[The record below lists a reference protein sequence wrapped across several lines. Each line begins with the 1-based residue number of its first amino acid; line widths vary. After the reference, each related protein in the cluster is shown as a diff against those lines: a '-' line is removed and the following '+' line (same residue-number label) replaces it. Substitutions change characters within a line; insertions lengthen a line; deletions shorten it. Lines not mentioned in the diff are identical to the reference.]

1 MKIGFIGCGNMAS
14 AMIGGI
20 IKNQVVAP
28 VDILASAKTEVSREK
43 KKEELGIAMTADNRE
58 VAAFAEV
65 LILAVKPF
73 YYEDVIKEIRDVVAD
88 DTIVVSIAP
97 GKKLIWIEGLFEKPL
112 KIVRTMPNTPALVG
126 EGMSCVCGNAKCSS
140 EDVDTV
146 CRIFAGFGKT
156 EIVEEDMIDVVVG
169 VSGSSP
175 AYVFMFIEAMAD
187 AAVADGMPRAQ
198 AYRFAAQAVLGSAK
212 MVLETG
218 KHPGGTERYG
228 LLSEGNN
235 NRSCPG
241 AGRKRTAKCGFR
253 SNESLCK
260 KGTGSI
266 KYRNIMRIY
275 EEHDRRLKD
284 MQGGKR

>member
-20 IKNQVVAP
+20 IKNQVTAP
-28 VDILASAKTEVSREK
+28 ADIRASAKTAASREK
-43 KKEELGIAMTADNRE
+43 KKEELGIALTADNRE
-58 VAAFAEV
+58 VAAFADV

-73 YYEDVIKEIRDVVAD
+73 YYEEVIKEIRDVVSE

-97 GKKLIWIEGLFEKPL
+97 GKKLAWMEGLFEKPL

-126 EGMSCVCGNAKCSS
+126 EGLSCVCGNEKCSS

-187 AAVADGMPRAQ
+187 AAVADGMPRDK
-198 AYRFAAQAVLGSAK
+198 AYKLAAQSVLGSAK
-212 MVLETG
+212 MVLDTG
-218 KHPGGTERYG
+218 RHPGELKDMVCSPGGTTIEAVRVLEEKG
-228 LLSEGNN
+228 LRSAVIEGQKACVQKA
-235 NRSCPG
+235 R
-241 AGRKRTAKCGFR
+241 
-253 SNESLCK
+253 EL
-260 KGTGSI
+260 
-266 KYRNIMRIY
+266 
-275 EEHDRRLKD
+275 
-284 MQGGKR
+284 

>member
-20 IKNQVVAP
+20 IKNQVTAP
-28 VDILASAKTEVSREK
+28 ADILASAKTEVSREK

-97 GKKLIWIEGLFEKPL
+97 GKKLTWIEGLFGKPL

-156 EIVEEDMIDVVVG
+156 EIVEAEVHRRM
-169 VSGSSP
+169 
-175 AYVFMFIEAMAD
+175 Y
-187 AAVADGMPRAQ
+187 
-198 AYRFAAQAVLGSAK
+198 LC
-212 MVLETG
+212 
-218 KHPGGTERYG
+218 
-228 LLSEGNN
+228 LLKRWQMQPCQTACREH
-235 NRSCPG
+235 R
-241 AGRKRTAKCGFR
+241 RTALR
-253 SNESLCK
+253 
-260 KGTGSI
+260 
-266 KYRNIMRIY
+266 
-275 EEHDRRLKD
+275 HRRYSEAQKWFLRPVNTR
-284 MQGGKR
+284 GN

>member
-97 GKKLIWIEGLFEKPL
+97 GKKLTWIEGLFEKPL
-112 KIVRTMPNTPALVG
+112 KIVRTMPIYYTPPF
-126 EGMSCVCGNAKCSS
+126 CG
-140 EDVDTV
+140 
-146 CRIFAGFGKT
+146 
-156 EIVEEDMIDVVVG
+156 
-169 VSGSSP
+169 
-175 AYVFMFIEAMAD
+175 
-187 AAVADGMPRAQ
+187 VA
-198 AYRFAAQAVLGSAK
+198 
-212 MVLETG
+212 
-218 KHPGGTERYG
+218 
-228 LLSEGNN
+228 
-235 NRSCPG
+235 
-241 AGRKRTAKCGFR
+241 
-253 SNESLCK
+253 
-260 KGTGSI
+260 
-266 KYRNIMRIY
+266 IY
-275 EEHDRRLKD
+275 TL
-284 MQGGKR
+284 

>member
-1 MKIGFIGCGNMAS
+1 MWKYGVRDDRRNHKKS
-14 AMIGGI
+14 GGSTGGY
-20 IKNQVVAP
+20 P
-28 VDILASAKTEVSREK
+28 ASAKTEVSREK

-97 GKKLIWIEGLFEKPL
+97 GKKLTWIEGLFEKPL

-187 AAVADGMPRAQ
+187 AAWQTACREH
-198 AYRFAAQAVLGSAK
+198 R
-212 MVLETG
+212 
-218 KHPGGTERYG
+218 
-228 LLSEGNN
+228 
-235 NRSCPG
+235 
-241 AGRKRTAKCGFR
+241 RTALR
-253 SNESLCK
+253 
-260 KGTGSI
+260 
-266 KYRNIMRIY
+266 
-275 EEHDRRLKD
+275 HRRYSEAQKWFLRPVNTR
-284 MQGGKR
+284 GN

>member
-1 MKIGFIGCGNMAS
+1 M
-14 AMIGGI
+14 
-20 IKNQVVAP
+20 
-28 VDILASAKTEVSREK
+28 
-43 KKEELGIAMTADNRE
+43 
-58 VAAFAEV
+58 
-65 LILAVKPF
+65 
-73 YYEDVIKEIRDVVAD
+73 IKEIRDVVAD

-97 GKKLIWIEGLFEKPL
+97 GKKLTWIEGLFEKPL

-146 CRIFAGFGKT
+146 CRILAGFGKT

-187 AAVADGMPRAQ
+187 APWQTACREHRRTALRHRRYSEAP
-198 AYRFAAQAVLGSAK
+198 K

-218 KHPGGTERYG
+218 KHPGELKDMVFSPKRRT
-228 LLSEGNN
+228 

>member
-28 VDILASAKTEVSREK
+28 ADILASAKTEVSREK

-97 GKKLIWIEGLFEKPL
+97 GKKLTWIEGLFGKPL

-175 AYVFMFIEAMAD
+175 AYVFMFIEALAD
-187 AAVADGMPRAQ
+187 SAVKCGLPRKDAYEFVAQ
-198 AYRFAAQAVLGSAK
+198 TVLGSAK
-212 MVLETG
+212 LMLETG
-218 KHPGGTERYG
+218 KHPGE
-228 LLSEGNN
+228 
-235 NRSCPG
+235 
-241 AGRKRTAKCGFR
+241 
-253 SNESLCK
+253 
-260 KGTGSI
+260 
-266 KYRNIMRIY
+266 
-275 EEHDRRLKD
+275 LKD
-284 MQGGKR
+284 MVCSPGGTTIAGVAELEKNGFRKAIFEATDACFNKCNNIK